1 MASKQVPTGS
11 HSGESRR
18 PPLVVFIVWLA
29 YQLGKS
35 DEISKREDQEVEN
48 VIQGI
53 KDGSFGGS
61 FKEAHS
67 WLTIGRAT
75 PSDWSDSFTE
85 KVKKRLIEE
94 ARRAGQ
100 IPS

>member
-1 MASKQVPTGS
+1 MSFQVFVGI
-11 HSGESRR
+11 
-18 PPLVVFIVWLA
+18 VFIVWLA
-29 YQLGKS
+29 YQLGKAG
-35 DEISKREDQEVEN
+35 EISKREDQEVEN

-53 KDGSFGGS
+53 RDGSFGGS
-61 FKEAHS
+61 FTEAHS

-94 ARRAGQ
+94 ARRVGQ
-100 IPS
+100 IR